1 MNRKTKVAVAL
12 IVAAG
17 LSTMVYALPEQQAMA
32 HPSLHLLGPNF
43 SPDAFPFGPN
53 SPDPP
58 LSPSKSDPPPSPPG
72 ITTQNLANG
81 AVTTPKIAPGVV
93 STEVFGPATDIP
105 PNTGEQLEAKCPS
118 GTVVSGGGFS
128 GGTGVDTLHGAIVEA
143 SAPFGLG
150 SSSGTGWFTSV
161 YNPTSQTVTS
171 LNAVALCASIQP

>member
-1 MNRKTKVAVAL
+1 
-12 IVAAG
+12 
-17 LSTMVYALPEQQAMA
+17 MA

-43 SPDAFPFGPN
+43 SPDSFPFGPN

-72 ITTQNLANG
+72 IITQNLANG

-93 STEVFGPATDIP
+93 STEVFGPATDFP
-105 PNTGEQLEAKCPS
+105 PNTGGQLVAKCHS

-128 GGTGVDTLHGAIVEA
+128 GNTSVDTLHGAIVEA

-150 SSSGTGWFTSV
+150 SSSGTGWFISV
-161 YNPTSQTVTS
+161 YNPTSQTVTG
-171 LNAVALCASIQP
+171 LYAVALCVSIQP

>member
-1 MNRKTKVAVAL
+1 MNRTKVAVAS

-32 HPSLHLLGPNF
+32 HPSLLGPNF

-53 SPDPP
+53 SP
-58 LSPSKSDPPPSPPG
+58 DPPPSPPG

-81 AVTTPKIAPGVV
+81 AVTTPKIAPGVI

-105 PNTGEQLEAKCPS
+105 PNTGEQLEAKCHS

-150 SSSGTGWFTSV
+150 SSSGTGWFISV

-171 LNAVALCASIQP
+171 LYAVALCASIQP

>member
-1 MNRKTKVAVAL
+1 MNRITKVAVAL
-12 IVAAG
+12 FVAAG

-32 HPSLHLLGPNF
+32 HLSLHLLDPNF

-53 SPDPP
+53 SSDPH
-58 LSPSKSDPPPSPPG
+58 LSPSKSDLPPSPPG

-81 AVTTPKIAPGVV
+81 TVTTPKIAPGVV
-93 STEVFGPATDIP
+93 STEVFGPATDFP
-105 PNTGEQLEAKCPS
+105 PSTGGQLVAKCHS

-128 GGTGVDTLHGAIVEA
+128 GGTSVDTLHGAIVEA

-161 YNPTSQTVTS
+161 YNPTSQTVTR
-171 LNAVALCASIQP
+171 LDAVALCAIIQP

>member
-1 MNRKTKVAVAL
+1 MNRTTTLVVVL
-12 IVAAG
+12 IAAAS
-17 LSTMVYALPEQQAMA
+17 LSTIVYAIPEQRAMA
-32 HPSLHLLGPNF
+32 HPRLHLFGPNF

-72 ITTQNLANG
+72 ITAQNLANG

-93 STEVFGPATDIP
+93 STEVFGPATDFP
-105 PNTGEQLEAKCPS
+105 PNTGGQLVAKCHS

-128 GGTGVDTLHGAIVEA
+128 GGTSVDTLHGAIVEA

-150 SSSGTGWFTSV
+150 SSSGTGWFISI

-171 LNAVALCASIQP
+171 LYAVALCASIQP